1 MKKLPVYIQVLYGV
15 GVSYAVFDQIF
26 AQWVL
31 TYYLPPENFSFKPFL
46 APGFIALALVIS
58 RFVDMVADP
67 LVGFWSDR
75 VNTRWGRRIP
85 FIFLG
90 TVPLALSTIAF
101 FYPVKAGGFQT
112 FANLSIVGSLF
123 FIFYTIVGAP
133 YNALIPE
140 LSKTSDDRLNLS
152 TWQAVFRLIYT
163 AVAMILPGIMISLL
177 GRGDDEKGLRLM
189 VILLSV
195 FAVAG
200 LFITCFTV
208 EERKYSGG
216 KVSDA
221 DFKSSVGLVF
231 HDRAFLYYLGG
242 LLFFFVGFNIMRGSI
257 NYYVTDV
264 MKMGSSGITAASAL
278 LFGVSAV
285 FFYPVNRLS
294 RIAGYRKLMLASLF
308 LLIIFSL
315 MLYQTG
321 KIFHSSFG
329 FIVFALFGIPV
340 AGAAFIFP
348 PAMLSE
354 ISSRVSDT
362 SGEQI
367 EGIFFGIQGF
377 FLKMAFLISIAIL
390 PMILVSGNG
399 TSFTEM
405 LTSVPEKPEL
415 AGIYRTTVYSVL
427 FFLLSFIF
435 YYIYPEQRALSERDE
450 AGGDRERKR

>member
-1 MKKLPVYIQVLYGV
+1 MFPVCFSDLKDNDTFVIAFLSMPLYYSYMKKIPVYIQILYGV

-46 APGFIALALVIS
+46 SPGFIALALVLS
-58 RFVDMVADP
+58 RFVDMIADP

-90 TVPLALSTIAF
+90 TVPLALSTVAF
-101 FYPVKAGGFQT
+101 FYPVKTGGFQT

-140 LSKTSDDRLNLS
+140 LSKTADDRLNLS
-152 TWQAVFRLIYT
+152 TWQAVFRLFYT

-177 GRGDDEKGLRLM
+177 GGGNDEKGLRLM
-189 VILLSV
+189 VILLSA
-195 FAVAG
+195 FAVIG
-200 LFITCFTV
+200 LFITSFTID
-208 EERKYSGG
+208 EKKYSGG

-221 DFKSSVGLVF
+221 DFRSSIGLVF

-264 MKMGSSGITAASAL
+264 MKMGSSSITTASAL
-278 LFGVSAV
+278 LFGVSAL

-294 RIAGYRKLMLASLF
+294 RKTGYRKLMLSSL
-308 LLIIFSL
+308 LLLVIFSV

-321 KIFHSSFG
+321 KLLPSVFG

-348 PAMLSE
+348 PRNAE
-354 ISSRVSDT
+354 
-362 SGEQI
+362 
-367 EGIFFGIQGF
+367 
-377 FLKMAFLISIAIL
+377 
-390 PMILVSGNG
+390 
-399 TSFTEM
+399 
-405 LTSVPEKPEL
+405 
-415 AGIYRTTVYSVL
+415 
-427 FFLLSFIF
+427 
-435 YYIYPEQRALSERDE
+435 
-450 AGGDRERKR
+450 